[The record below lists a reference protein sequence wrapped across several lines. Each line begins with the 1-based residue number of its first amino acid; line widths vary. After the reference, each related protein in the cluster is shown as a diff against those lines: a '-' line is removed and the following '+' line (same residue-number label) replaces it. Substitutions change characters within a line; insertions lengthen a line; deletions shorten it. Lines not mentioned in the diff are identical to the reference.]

1 MVIGIILALLV
12 GAVSGYFLRGFI
24 EGPVAEGLR
33 GELEYAHEQ
42 LEAYE
47 DKIADLMEK
56 VAKKPRKV
64 KTEVAD
70 TVTT

>member
-1 MVIGIILALLV
+1 MVIWFIVAVLA
-12 GAVSGYFLRGFI
+12 GAASGYFLRGFI

-56 VAKKPRKV
+56 AAKKTRKT
-64 KTEVAD
+64 KTEVAP
-70 TVTT
+70 VT